1 MTNKT
6 RPKTEQL
13 LEILKDTSPI
23 GKPVLCLTSIGG
35 SDHEQFRWK
44 SNAGMGMA
52 DLTRLT
58 AEFSDA
64 AQTLVDEGKLI
75 VSDTPQQYHQFTYRV
90 VSLALTNTK

>member
-1 MTNKT
+1 
-6 RPKTEQL
+6 
-13 LEILKDTSPI
+13 
-23 GKPVLCLTSIGG
+23 
-35 SDHEQFRWK
+35 
-44 SNAGMGMA
+44 MA